1 MDGVCVA
8 ITEQYLNVLLEDAMK
23 ELTSHFQLLT
33 LKEYCKKFAPLLN
46 KVTICE
52 EYAVSSFL

>member
-23 ELTSHFQLLT
+23 ELASLFQLLT
-33 LKEYCKKFAPLLN
+33 LKEYCKRIAALLN

-52 EYAVSSFL
+52 EYDVSIFL